1 MKEKYLA
8 LIVAVAGVG
17 VVLSPLPVAPRL
29 VVGLT
34 SGSLCVV
41 QGLEIRNRKERERA
55 TQQQSAESV
64 GAALARR
71 EEELRV
77 KERRLQ
83 EDLDA
88 LAIAEH
94 QISLKGQN
102 QLSELKA
109 QEESLLIQLKVEED
123 KRRAQL
129 EQNLELERE
138 SALQRLNT
146 ELGELQGEIEALE
159 EEREQRLEQTS
170 REIEKLRLEWEQ
182 TQANEI
188 DKISRELEEAEQAL
202 IQKYCAERDQLLEE
216 LQELQQ
222 QLKAEARKEYESWLI
237 PHCQEM
243 DVRLREIEGLKST
256 VQMLKEQ
263 IAEDRDLKLCNEWG
277 TVHGDRANSILTWLK
292 ENGQYCDY
300 QSATVMPDGTFVL
313 NFLPWVVGAKAE
325 KGIKSLL
332 LAMQVRYGLHE
343 PPVFQPNGE
352 ARAWTLTMFPA
363 RGRAIA
369 LEDFYNQV
377 PQETLVGES
386 FRDIEPML
394 RDRVAQQLN
403 YQQQVAEMMAFRP
416 PVPLQRPR
424 SHQITELEMMCCRW
438 FYSWRALA
446 TDGSE
451 PNITTR
457 EGLLYYVY
465 GVREGRATSQ
475 YDPLMAEKLGDR
487 VKRILRM
494 LNLEAVQ
501 IEAEEGVES

>member
-8 LIVAVAGVG
+8 LIIAVAGVG

-29 VVGLT
+29 LVGVT
-34 SGSLCVV
+34 GGGLCAV
-41 QGLEIRNRKERERA
+41 QGLEIRNKKEKDRVA
-55 TQQQSAESV
+55 QQQSVQGLGE
-64 GAALARR
+64 ALIRR
-71 EEELRV
+71 EEELKA
-77 KERRLQ
+77 KELRLQ
-83 EDLDA
+83 QDLET

-94 QISLKGQN
+94 QLSLKGQN
-102 QLSELKA
+102 QLSEIKA

-123 KRRAQL
+123 NRRSQL
-129 EQNLELERE
+129 EQNLRLERE
-138 SALQRLNT
+138 AAHLQLNA
-146 ELGELQGEIEALE
+146 ELAELQEEIDALE
-159 EEREQRLEQTS
+159 EERVQRLEQTN
-170 REIEKLRLEWEQ
+170 REIEKLKLEWEQ
-182 TQANEI
+182 TQASEI
-188 DKISRELEEAEQAL
+188 EKISRELEEAEQVL

-222 QLKAEARKEYESWLI
+222 QLKAEAQKEYESWLI

-243 DVRLREIEGLKST
+243 DARLREIEGLKST

-300 QSATVMPDGTFVL
+300 QSATILPDGTFVL

-332 LAMQVRYGLHE
+332 LAMQVRYGLQE

-369 LEDFYNQV
+369 LEDFYSQT
-377 PQETLVGES
+377 PQETLVGET
-386 FRDIEPML
+386 FRDIEPVL

-424 SHQITELEMMCCRW
+424 SHQVSELEMMCCRW

-446 TDGSE
+446 TDGQE

-501 IEAEEGVES
+501 IEAEEEVES